1 MDFKRVPKPRRDGKF
16 SFFSGANLGNGVQLG
31 IYPGLRLTSAEGR
44 RKVAAKF
51 GRATRIQPGRGD
63 GKVTWEYFFTH
74 PDFPLVYFTLYDWK
88 GGLSCGLGIHQ
99 DLYRTINKS
108 YAEKINEKLTDLVN
122 YAYNYGG

>member
-1 MDFKRVPKPRRDGKF
+1 MDFKRVKEPSRDGKF
-16 SFFSGANLGNGVQLG
+16 NFFGGASLGNGVKLG

-44 RKVAAKF
+44 RKVAEKF
-51 GRATRIQPGRGD
+51 GRATRIQSGD

-99 DLYRTINKS
+99 DLYRTMTPA

-122 YAYNYGG
+122 YTYHYGG